1 MSVDTQQLLNQ
12 LINGQLPDANGFFGP
27 FGGRFVPE
35 TLVPALERFER
46 GAREALADNEFHS
59 ELRQHQEIWVGRPT
73 PLAYAPGLSK
83 AWNAQ
88 VWLKR
93 EDLAHTGAHKI
104 NNALGQALIARR
116 IGSRRIVAET
126 GAGQHGV
133 ATAAACAR
141 LGLPCIVYMGAKDV
155 ERQAPNVVRMRRM
168 GAGVRPV
175 TTGDATLRAAVDEAI
190 RHWVGDPEGTH
201 YILGSAV
208 GPHPFPWI
216 VREFQKI
223 IGVEAH
229 RQMLEQAKTLPDIA
243 VACVGGGSN
252 AIGFFHGFLGD
263 PSVELHGAEAGGI
276 GSSVGQ
282 HAATMSGGTPGV
294 LHGSRSMLLQNDDGQ
309 VSDTQSISAGLDYPA
324 IGPEH
329 ALLAHIGRATYHA
342 VQDDDAI
349 TALDELCRL
358 EGILPAV
365 EPAHAL
371 ALAKRLCADR
381 DNPTVLV
388 NVCGRGDKDMPILTR
403 LAEQQG
409 GAS

>member
-1 MSVDTQQLLNQ
+1 MTADTQGLLRA
-12 LINGQLPDANGFFGP
+12 LIGGALPNEHGFFGP

-35 TLVPALERFER
+35 TLVPALDRFEA
-46 GAREALADNEFHS
+46 GARDALADAAFHN
-59 ELRQHQEIWVGRPT
+59 ELRQHQETWVGRPT
-73 PLAYAPGLSK
+73 PLMYAPRLSE
-83 AWNAQ
+83 AWKAQ

-104 NNALGQALIARR
+104 NNALGQALIAKR
-116 IGSRRIVAET
+116 IGAERIVAET

-141 LGLPCIVYMGAKDV
+141 VGLPCIVYMGAKDV

-168 GAGVRPV
+168 GAEVRPV
-175 TTGDATLRAAVDEAI
+175 TTGDATLRSAVDEAI
-190 RHWVGDPEGTH
+190 RHWVGDPQGTH

-208 GPHPFPWI
+208 GPHPFPWV
-216 VREFQKI
+216 VREFQKV
-223 IGVEAH
+223 IGIESR
-229 RQMLEQAKTLPDIA
+229 RQMLEQVHGLPDLA

-252 AIGFFHGFLGD
+252 AIGFYHGFLGD
-263 PSVELHGAEAGGI
+263 SSVEMHGAEAGGV
-276 GSSVGQ
+276 GAAVGQ

-294 LHGSRSMLLQNDDGQ
+294 LHGSRSMLLQDEDGQ
-309 VSDTQSISAGLDYPA
+309 VSDTQSVSAGLDYPA

-329 ALLAHIGRATYHA
+329 ALLAHVGRVRYHA
-342 VQDDDAI
+342 VRDGEAI
-349 TALDELCRL
+349 AALDELSRL

-371 ALAKRLCADR
+371 ALAKRLCEGR
-381 DNPTVLV
+381 DHPTVLV

-403 LAEQQG
+403 LAEQEG
-409 GAS
+409 R

>member
-1 MSVDTQQLLNQ
+1 MTTPHTDLVQGLVDGT
-12 LINGQLPDANGFFGP
+12 LPDAHGFFGP

-35 TLVPALERFER
+35 ALVPALERFET
-46 GAREALADNEFHS
+46 GARHALSDALFHA
-59 ELRQHQEIWVGRPT
+59 ELREHQEHWVGRPT
-73 PLAYAPGLSK
+73 PLAQAPRLSE
-83 AWNAQ
+83 AWGAN

-104 NNALGQALIARR
+104 NNALGQALIAKR
-116 IGSRRIVAET
+116 IGARRVVAET

-141 LGLPCIVYMGAKDV
+141 IGLPCIVYMGAKDV

-168 GAGVRPV
+168 GAEVRAV

-190 RHWVGDPEGTH
+190 RHWVGDPEDTH

-208 GPHPFPWI
+208 GPHPFPWV
-216 VREFQKI
+216 VREFQKV
-223 IGVEAH
+223 IGVEA
-229 RQMLEQAKTLPDIA
+229 RQQMLEQAWTLPDIA

-252 AIGFFHGFLGD
+252 AIGFYHGFLVD
-263 PSVELHGAEAGGI
+263 ASVELHGAEAGGV
-276 GSSVGQ
+276 GPAVGQ

-294 LHGSRSMLLQNDDGQ
+294 LHGARSMLLQDGDGQ
-309 VSDTQSISAGLDYPA
+309 VRDTQSVSAGLDYPA

-329 ALLAHIGRATYHA
+329 ALLAHVGRVTYHA
-342 VQDDDAI
+342 VRDDEAI

-371 ALAKRLCADR
+371 SLAKRLCEGR
-381 DNPTVLV
+381 DDPTVLV

-403 LAEQQG
+403 LAEEEG
-409 GAS
+409 E

>member
-1 MSVDTQQLLNQ
+1 MTTDTADLLQ
-12 LINGQLPDANGFFGP
+12 HLVGGALPDADGFYGP

-35 TLVPALERFER
+35 TLVPALDRFEA
-46 GAREALADNEFHS
+46 GAREALADASFKT
-59 ELRQHQEIWVGRPT
+59 ELKQHQETWVGRPT
-73 PLAYAPGLSK
+73 PMMYAPRLSD
-83 AWNAQ
+83 AWHAQ

-104 NNALGQALIARR
+104 NNALGQALIAKR
-116 IGSRRIVAET
+116 IGAERVVAET

-141 LGLPCIVYMGAKDV
+141 LGLPCIVYMGAIDV

-168 GAGVRPV
+168 GAEVRPV
-175 TTGDATLRAAVDEAI
+175 TAGDATLRAAVDEAI

-263 PSVELHGAEAGGI
+263 AGVELHGAEAGGI
-276 GSSVGQ
+276 GSAVGQ

-294 LHGSRSMLLQNDDGQ
+294 LHGSRSMLLQDDDGQ

-329 ALLAHIGRATYHA
+329 ALLAHVGRAKYHA
-342 VQDDDAI
+342 VRDDEAI
-349 TALDELCRL
+349 AALDELCRL

-371 ALAKRLCADR
+371 ALARRLCEGR

-403 LAEQQG
+403 LAEEEG
-409 GAS
+409 E

>member
-1 MSVDTQQLLNQ
+1 MSTEANDLLRQ
-12 LINGQLPDANGFFGP
+12 LIDGKLPDTDGFFGP

-35 TLVPALERFER
+35 TLVPALERFES
-46 GAREALADNEFHS
+46 GARDALVDAAFHI
-59 ELRQHQEIWVGRPT
+59 ELRQHQETWIGRPT
-73 PLAYAPGLSK
+73 PLMYAPQLSH
-83 AWNAQ
+83 AWKAQ

-104 NNALGQALIARR
+104 NNALGQALIAKR
-116 IGSRRIVAET
+116 IGAERVVAET

-141 LGLPCIVYMGAKDV
+141 VGLPCIVYMGAKDV

-168 GAGVRPV
+168 GAEVRPV
-175 TTGDATLRAAVDEAI
+175 TTGDATLRSAVDEAI
-190 RHWVGDPEGTH
+190 RHWVGDPTGTH

-216 VREFQKI
+216 VREFQKVV
-223 IGVEAH
+223 GLECR
-229 RQMLEQAKTLPDIA
+229 RQMLEQAWMLPDIA

-263 PSVELHGAEAGGI
+263 AGVELHGAEAGGV
-276 GSSVGQ
+276 GAGVGQ

-294 LHGSRSMLLQNDDGQ
+294 LHGSRSMLLQDNDGQ
-309 VSDTQSISAGLDYPA
+309 VSDTQSVSAGLDYPA

-329 ALLAHIGRATYHA
+329 ALLAHVGRVKYHA
-342 VQDDDAI
+342 VRDNGAI
-349 TALDELCRL
+349 AALDELSRL

-371 ALAKRLCADR
+371 ALAKRLCEGR

-403 LAEQQG
+403 LAEQE
-409 GAS
+409 GA

>member
-1 MSVDTQQLLNQ
+1 MSIDANDLLRQ
-12 LINGQLPDANGFFGP
+12 LIDAELPDANGFFGP

-35 TLVPALERFER
+35 TLVPALERFEA
-46 GAREALADNEFHS
+46 GAREALADPEFHA
-59 ELRQHQEIWVGRPT
+59 ELRQHQNTWIGRPT
-73 PLAYAPGLSK
+73 ALMYAPRLSE
-83 AWNAQ
+83 AWKAQ

-104 NNALGQALIARR
+104 NNALGQALIAKR
-116 IGSRRIVAET
+116 IGAQRVVAET

-141 LGLPCIVYMGAKDV
+141 VGLPCIVYMGAKDV

-168 GAGVRPV
+168 GAEVRPV
-175 TTGDATLRAAVDEAI
+175 TTGDATLRSAVDEAI
-190 RHWVGDPEGTH
+190 RHWVGDPTGTH

-216 VREFQKI
+216 VREFQKV
-223 IGVEAH
+223 IGVECR
-229 RQMLEQAKTLPDIA
+229 RQMLEQAWTLPDIA

-252 AIGFFHGFLGD
+252 AIGFYHGFLGD
-263 PSVELHGAEAGGI
+263 ADVELHGAEAGGI
-276 GSSVGQ
+276 GSAVGQ

-294 LHGSRSMLLQNDDGQ
+294 LHGARSMLLQDSDGQ
-309 VSDTQSISAGLDYPA
+309 VSDTQSVSAGLDYPA

-329 ALLAHIGRATYHA
+329 ALLAHVGRVTYHA
-342 VQDDDAI
+342 VRDNDAI
-349 TALDELCRL
+349 VALDELSRL

-371 ALAKRLCADR
+371 ALAKRLCEGR
-381 DNPTVLV
+381 SNPTVLV

-403 LAEQQG
+403 LAEQEG
-409 GAS
+409 R

>member
-1 MSVDTQQLLNQ
+1 MTATHTDLLRA
-12 LINGQLPDANGFFGP
+12 LIAGELPDANGFFGS

-35 TLVPALERFER
+35 TLVPALDRFET
-46 GAREALADNEFHS
+46 GARQALADAQFHA
-59 ELRQHQEIWVGRPT
+59 ELRQHQESWVGRPT
-73 PLAYAPGLSK
+73 PMAFAPRLSE
-83 AWNAQ
+83 AWGAN

-104 NNALGQALIARR
+104 NNALGQALIAKR
-116 IGSRRIVAET
+116 IGSQRIVAET

-141 LGLPCIVYMGAKDV
+141 VGLPCIVYMGAKDV

-168 GAGVRPV
+168 GAEVRPV
-175 TTGDATLRAAVDEAI
+175 TTGDATLRSAVDEAI

-208 GPHPFPWI
+208 GPHPFPWV
-216 VREFQKI
+216 VREFQKV
-223 IGVEAH
+223 IGVEAR
-229 RQMLEQAKTLPDIA
+229 RQMLKRAHTLPNLA

-252 AIGFFHGFLGD
+252 AIGFYHGFLADG
-263 PSVELHGAEAGGI
+263 SVELHGAEAGGV
-276 GSSVGQ
+276 GSSAGQ
-282 HAATMSGGTPGV
+282 HAATMSTGTPGV
-294 LHGSRSMLLQNDDGQ
+294 LHGSRSMLLQDEDGQ
-309 VSDTQSISAGLDYPA
+309 VSDTQSVSAGLDYPA

-329 ALLAHIGRATYHA
+329 ALLAHVGRVTYHA
-342 VQDDDAI
+342 VRDDEAI
-349 TALDELCRL
+349 AALDELSRL

-371 ALAKRLCADR
+371 ALGKRLVTDHKDA
-381 DNPTVLV
+381 TILI

-403 LAEQQG
+403 LAEREG
-409 GAS
+409 K

>member
-1 MSVDTQQLLNQ
+1 MTTDTSNLLQ
-12 LINGQLPDANGFFGP
+12 KLIDGELPDADGYFGP

-35 TLVPALERFER
+35 TLVPALERFEK
-46 GAREALADNEFHS
+46 GAREALQDGAFKT
-59 ELRQHQEIWVGRPT
+59 ELRQHQETWVGRPT
-73 PLAYAPGLSK
+73 PLMYAPRLSE
-83 AWNAQ
+83 AWKAQ

-104 NNALGQALIARR
+104 NNALGQALIAKR
-116 IGSRRIVAET
+116 IGAERVVAET

-141 LGLPCIVYMGAKDV
+141 VGLPCIVYMGAKDV

-168 GAGVRPV
+168 GAEVRPV

-190 RHWVGDPEGTH
+190 RHWVGDPQGTH

-208 GPHPFPWI
+208 GPHPFPFI
-216 VREFQKI
+216 VREFQKV
-223 IGVEAH
+223 IGVES
-229 RQMLEQAKTLPDIA
+229 RTQMLEQAWKLPDVA

-263 PSVELHGAEAGGI
+263 AEVELHGAEAGGI
-276 GSSVGQ
+276 GPAVGQ

-294 LHGSRSMLLQNDDGQ
+294 LHGARSMLLQDGDGQ
-309 VSDTQSISAGLDYPA
+309 VSDTQSVSAGLDYPA

-329 ALLAHIGRATYHA
+329 ALLAHVGRATYHA
-342 VQDDDAI
+342 VRDDEAI
-349 TALDELCRL
+349 AALDELSRL
-358 EGILPAV
+358 EGILPAI

-371 ALAKRLCADR
+371 ALARRLCEGRND
-381 DNPTVLV
+381 PTVLV

-403 LAEQQG
+403 LAEQEG
-409 GAS
+409 V